1 MSSIVPGYNYDIFI
15 SYRQKDNK
23 HDGWVTEFVENLK
36 GELES
41 TFKEEISVYFD
52 INPHDGLL
60 ETHDVDESLKEKLK
74 CLIFLPII
82 SRTYC
87 DPKAFAWEHEFKAFM
102 EEASGD
108 QFGLKVGLPNGNVE
122 SRVLPVKIHDLDPED
137 KTLLEVELGGI
148 LRCIEFIYESPG
160 VNRPLRA
167 DEDHPQDN
175 LNKTYYRDQIN
186 KVANSIKEIIAG
198 IRQSVEKPVEVTE
211 KITWSTSTPG
221 KGNRNRFMIT
231 SAVALVL
238 IILGILFLP
247 KLLQKEGYIEKS
259 IAVLPFIDDS
269 PDEDNSHIING
280 LMEEIL
286 INLQK
291 IRDLNV
297 ISRNSVEQY
306 RGEIK
311 PTTPE
316 IARKLGVN
324 YIVEGS
330 GQKYGDNLRLRVQLI
345 VISKGK
351 EKHLWGEVY
360 EKEITKP
367 EDYFNIQ
374 TEVAESIAGE
384 LHAVITPDEEN
395 IIDAKPTTDLTAYDF
410 YLRGKDYQRRS
421 YQEQDFRYAIQM
433 YQSAVEIDPN
443 FALAWVG
450 LSECSRNL
458 FWFSYDISEENL
470 TRTKEYLDKALS
482 LSPML
487 KEVRCEEALY
497 YYNCQRDY
505 LKSLKVL
512 EELKSEYP
520 EDPEMYLWI
529 GYLYRR
535 MGEFRKSLEYSNH
548 AISLGPSTWDSWG
561 NAGSTYAILRNYLDA
576 EKYRKKAIDLNP
588 SNSDLYVRLTDL
600 YITSGQLKIAKDFL
614 SNNEGSFDASDL
626 ALRTARLEFLDRN
639 YEEAIQIIQ
648 EISRIEFSNQESYET
663 KHLQLGLIYR
673 ASSNNELAKINFSI
687 ARDTLLKKIDKSKN
701 DQRLYMALGIA
712 CAGLGLQEEAL
723 EAGKKAMEILDSTKD
738 AFTGY
743 YPEMNMVRILVM
755 VGDYDEA
762 MIRLKEVVEH
772 TGLIITVEILKLD
785 PFWDPVRNNTK
796 FQEIINNPEY
806 QINLSQ

>member
-1 MSSIVPGYNYDIFI
+1 
-15 SYRQKDNK
+15 
-23 HDGWVTEFVENLK
+23 VTEFVENLK

-87 DPKAFAWEHEFKAFM
+87 DPKAFAWENEFKAFM

-167 DEDHPQDN
+167 DEDHPQGN

-410 YLRGKDYQRRS
+410 YLRGKDYQKRS
-421 YQEQDFRYAIQM
+421 YQEEILRYAFQM
-433 YQSAVEIDPN
+433 YQKAVEVDPE
-443 FALAWVG
+443 FTLAWVG
-450 LSECSRNL
+450 LSSVSRTL
-458 FWFSYDISEENL
+458 FWYSYDKSEENL

-482 LSPML
+482 LSPQL
-487 KEVRCEEALY
+487 KEVRFEEARY
-497 YYNCQRDY
+497 YYHCQRDY
-505 LKSLKVL
+505 IKSLQIL
-512 EELKSEYP
+512 EELMTEYP
-520 EDPEMYLWI
+520 EDADIYLWS
-529 GYLYRR
+529 GHLYRR
-535 MGEFRKSLEYSNH
+535 MGEFRKSLEYNNQ
-548 AISLGPSTWDSWG
+548 AISLDPSDWDKWG
-561 NAGSTYAILRNYLDA
+561 NAANTYLVLRNYTDA

-588 SNSDLYVRLTDL
+588 SNSAAFSAITNL
-600 YITSGQLKIAKDFL
+600 YINSGQLIKAKDFIL
-614 SNNEGSFDASDL
+614 NNEASFDPSDL
-626 ALRTARLEFLDRN
+626 AQNRARLEFLNRN
-639 YEEAIQIIQ
+639 YEEAIQIIKN
-648 EISRIEFSNQESYET
+648 ISRTEFSEQSIYDT
-663 KHLQLGLIYR
+663 KHLQLGLMYR
-673 ASSNNELAKINFSI
+673 TSSNNVLANRNFSI
-687 ARDTLLKKIDKSKN
+687 ARDTLLIKIDKSKN

-712 CAGLGLQEEAL
+712 YAGLNLKKEAL
-723 EAGKKAMEILDSTKD
+723 EAGNQALEILNPGND
-738 AFTGY
+738 AHSGY
-743 YPEMNMVRILVM
+743 IPEMNMVRILVM

-762 MIRLKEVVEH
+762 MIRLEPIVKH
-772 TGLIITVEILKLD
+772 TGSVITVETLKLD
-785 PFWDPVRNNTK
+785 PFWDPVRDNDK

-806 QINLSQ
+806 QIDLSQ